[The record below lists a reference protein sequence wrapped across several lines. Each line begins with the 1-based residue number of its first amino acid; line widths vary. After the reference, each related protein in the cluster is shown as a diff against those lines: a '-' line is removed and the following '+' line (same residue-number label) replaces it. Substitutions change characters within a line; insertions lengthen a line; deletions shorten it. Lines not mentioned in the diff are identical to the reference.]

1 MTAYAAGGSPSSS
14 NSVQTAAA
22 NYEATTGQQ
31 ISAYKQ
37 LQSAQASGSQAALAA
52 AQANVTQTNII
63 NYNAYQNYVNVGGNV
78 GGAHGEVAPL
88 AKTVPGYSP
97 VSNNFATGSNATAS
111 IQSSV
116 SYTPPAAATFD
127 VNNPQSVADATNTN
141 SEGRI
146 NFGSTTTSSATSSNP
161 IPTTSSNSSS
171 SQPVTS
177 TTTLPTPASSTI
189 NNSTVVTVSNPAN
202 YDTLVAVNDQRIR
215 LTPKD
220 SSILT
225 PGSMLAPLIPTQ
237 GLMFPYTP
245 AFVYQG
251 TSNYGTQ
258 NLVHAN
264 QQNMYFT
271 NVASTTFTITGKF
284 TAQTDQEAQ
293 YLLGCLHFLRVTQKM
308 RFGQGSSL
316 GLPPPVLVLNG
327 YGLAMLNNLSVIVT
341 NFSMSMDDVDIDYV
355 QTYSQGLS
363 AWVPAVTTISV
374 TCVVQNTPNKLR
386 TFNWD
391 TFASG
396 ALLTSGG
403 WS

>member
-1 MTAYAAGGSPSSS
+1 MVSGIIYSTPNTLQNAAG
-14 NSVQTAAA
+14 T
-22 NYEATTGQQ
+22 YEAT
-31 ISAYKQ
+31 
-37 LQSAQASGSQAALAA
+37 SAQQAAAYQQLKSAQSSGSQAAIAA
-52 AQANVTQTNII
+52 AQANVVQKNS
-63 NYNAYQNYVNVGGNV
+63 QNYSAFQSYTNSGGV
-78 GGAHGEVAPL
+78 VSSTPGVQGLPAPL
-88 AKTVPGYSP
+88 AQTIPGYSP

>member
-1 MTAYAAGGSPSSS
+1 MVSGIIYSTPNTLQNAAG
-14 NSVQTAAA
+14 T
-22 NYEATTGQQ
+22 YEAT
-31 ISAYKQ
+31 
-37 LQSAQASGSQAALAA
+37 SAQQAAAYQQLKSAQSSGSQAAIAA
-52 AQANVTQTNII
+52 AQANVVQKNS
-63 NYNAYQNYVNVGGNV
+63 QNYSAFQSYTNSGGV
-78 GGAHGEVAPL
+78 VSSTPGVQGLPAPL
-88 AKTVPGYSP
+88 AQTIPGYSP

-127 VNNPQSVADATNTN
+127 VNNSQSVADATNTN

-146 NFGSTTTSSATSSNP
+146 NFGAKTTSSATSSNSN
-161 IPTTSSNSSS
+161 PTTSSSSS

-177 TTTLPTPASSTI
+177 TTTLPNPASSTI

-225 PGSMLAPLIPTQ
+225 TGSILAPLIPTQ

-245 AFVYQG
+245 TITI
-251 TSNYGTQ
+251 TSSTNYGTQ
-258 NLVHAN
+258 QLVHAN

-271 NVASTTFTITGKF
+271 NVASTTFNITGTF

-293 YLLGCLHFLRVTQKM
+293 YLLGCLHFLRTTQKM
-308 RFGQGSSL
+308 RFGQGSAI

-327 YGLAMLNNLSVIVT
+327 YGLAILNNLSVLIT
-341 NFSMSMDDVDIDYV
+341 SFAIDMNNDVDYV

-363 AWVPAVTTISV
+363 AWVPAFTQITVS
-374 TCVVQNTPNKLR
+374 CVVQNTPNKLR

-403 WS
+403 WI